1 MELLFSQLMKLIAY
15 QSGDMTFVQTTGMFF
30 VSQSLQVSLLSS
42 AASVD
47 DLSFLNKSPAAGF
60 FRKLSVLREN
70 FCASSLPFLEYDV
83 PIMALTATATA
94 HVQED
99 ILESLHLSKETKTVL
114 TSFFRPNL
122 QFSVSF
128 PP

>member
-1 MELLFSQLMKLIAY
+1 M
-15 QSGDMTFVQTTGMFF
+15 
-30 VSQSLQVSLLSS
+30 
-42 AASVD
+42 
-47 DLSFLNKSPAAGF
+47 
-60 FRKLSVLREN
+60 LREN
-70 FCASSLPFLEYDV
+70 FCASSLAFLEYDV

-128 PP
+128 QLRFNFTLHLGIRLAH